1 MKPSD
6 EVLLLT
12 PGPTPIHRRAAAAM
26 QWPMRGH
33 MDPEVFA
40 FNDRVVADLH
50 RLFGT
55 AQGAFTALMA
65 GTGSLGMEAGLA
77 NLLEP
82 GDPVLIKRVA
92 CFLNGVQDSSK
103 DSRQAKKAGQY
114 GKSRIPSRAGG
125 VSNPSQQRIP
135 A

>member
-1 MKPSD
+1 MCEKCDADRGFLPLTRD
-6 EVLLLT
+6 QTRHRRNPEQRRQVLL
-12 PGPTPIHRRAAAAM
+12 
-26 QWPMRGH
+26 
-33 MDPEVFA
+33 
-40 FNDRVVADLH
+40 
-50 RLFGT
+50 
-55 AQGAFTALMA
+55 
-65 GTGSLGMEAGLA
+65 S
-77 NLLEP
+77 
-82 GDPVLIKRVA
+82 KRVA